1 MEKNNLHVKLE
12 KYKWKV
18 KKVGFLEVVIE
29 PEGIKIKEEKVKVV
43 LNCSALKGVKNIQ
56 KFLELAS
63 YYWQFIKNFA
73 KFARL
78 LHELVTRAEVG
89 IEREV

>member
-1 MEKNNLHVKLE
+1 LEKNNLYVKLE

-18 KKVGFLEVVIE
+18 KEVGFLEVVVE
-29 PEGIKIKEEKVKVV
+29 LEGIKIKEEKVKVV
-43 LNCSALKGVKNIQ
+43 LDYSALKGVKNIQ

-73 KFARL
+73 KFTRL
-78 LHELVTRAEVG
+78 LHELVRKEQKW
-89 IEREV
+89 E